1 MLSKIFSPTCQARQC
16 KRSLS
21 CPPACSPLVR
31 GRVPLA
37 PTRAGHETRRDQQ
50 QQQHPPPSLTYSR
63 FPAEMLS
70 SVSRALHPQHQHYYD
85 SRWHSCA
92 GFTPPCFRSMSSSP
106 LQSPTPPFTH
116 SKDRRPPTAENSLFP
131 ALSLS
136 IPPCPPS
143 EIDRL
148 LALFCCHPR
157 THAQCPGLVTCD
169 ACRTNSD
176 DNRIPASQQEGS
188 GSRGETSRC

>member
-31 GRVPLA
+31 GRAPLA

-50 QQQHPPPSLTYSR
+50 QHPPSLTYSR

-85 SRWHSCA
+85 SSWHSCA

-106 LQSPTPPFTH
+106 LQSPTPPFSH

-136 IPPCPPS
+136 FHPSLPTLRNRSSARVVLLPP
-143 EIDRL
+143 
-148 LALFCCHPR
+148 
-157 THAQCPGLVTCD
+157 THACAVPWPCD
-169 ACRTNSD
+169 V
-176 DNRIPASQQEGS
+176 
-188 GSRGETSRC
+188 